1 MANFESKFKELI
13 NLVNNNQFD
22 QALNHA
28 NDLLDKNNNNPELHN
43 ILGIIYLKK
52 NKDNDA
58 VNNFKKA
65 IELKKNFIH
74 PYINI
79 SLIYRRQKLFDRALK
94 YINYATLR

>member
-1 MANFESKFKELI
+1 MTNFEIKYKELI
-13 NLVNNNQFD
+13 NLINDNQFD
-22 QALNHA
+22 QAFGHV
-28 NDLLDKNNNNPELHN
+28 NDLLDKNNNSPELHN

-65 IELKKNFIH
+65 IKLKKNFVH

-79 SLIYRRQKLFDRALK
+79 SLIYR
-94 YINYATLR
+94 I